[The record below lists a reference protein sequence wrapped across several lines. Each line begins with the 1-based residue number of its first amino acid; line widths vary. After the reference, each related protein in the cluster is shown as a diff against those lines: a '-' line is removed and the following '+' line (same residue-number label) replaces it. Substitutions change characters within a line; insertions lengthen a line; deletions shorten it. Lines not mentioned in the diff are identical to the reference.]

1 MVIYMR
7 ERKPDWL
14 KDMIALDR
22 NDLREVKLMLRGL
35 NLHSVCE
42 GARCPNIGECFASKT
57 ATFMILGDT
66 CTRNCRFCAVRKGIP
81 SSPDRFEPENI
92 AKASNLMGLK
102 HIVVTSVTRDD
113 LPDGG
118 ANQFKEVIRTL
129 RRECPG
135 TTVEVL
141 IPDLRGDWKAL
152 AEIVGEHPGLL
163 NHNLETVPSLYDS
176 VRPQAD
182 YGRSIKLLKRAK
194 EMDSALI
201 TKSGIM
207 VGLGE
212 KDEEVLGVMDDLLE
226 AGCSVL
232 TIGQYLRPSLE
243 HLPVVEYVR
252 PEKFEFYRKRA
263 LEKGFSFVSSGPLV
277 RSSYHAAEL
286 FTESKTRK

>member
-1 MVIYMR
+1 MVMQMR

-22 NDLREVKLMLRGL
+22 KDLREVKLTLRGL

-42 GARCPNIGECFASKT
+42 GARCPNIGECFTSKT

-66 CTRNCRFCAVRKGIP
+66 CTRNCRFCAVKKGIP
-81 SSPDRFEPENI
+81 ALPDKREPENI
-92 AKASNLMGLK
+92 AKAANLMGLK

-118 ANQFKEVIRTL
+118 AHQFKEVIRTL
-129 RRECPG
+129 KRECPG

-152 AEIVGEHPGLL
+152 AEIVEEHPDLL

-182 YGRSIKLLKRAK
+182 YGRSIKLLKSAK
-194 EMDSALI
+194 EMDSTLI

-226 AGCSVL
+226 AGCRLL

-252 PEKFEFYRKRA
+252 PEKFEFYSEKA

-286 FTESKTRK
+286 FAESKTHK